1 MKLFG
6 LVAVASAQNYAYDYG
21 EAGRFGSMTVNTAQG
36 STGSNPNLTQNT
48 FQDISL
54 QSGHG
59 GNRRFCHTTGHQ
71 RAIWQWSSSA
81 NGGYFAEG
89 RNRMECV
96 GEELYCFIEERAQF
110 GQIIAITAGCEQMMN
125 HPQVSF
131 VDQVATANRW
141 WASFQ
146 QTKNFNNGEAARGN
160 TTLATFY
167 GLGGCLAVAAQNGS
181 RAQEV
186 KDKNGASVGFVGTD
200 SHDFD
205 QSKEDNEFRYL
216 GHQYE
221 LNLHDM
227 RANFGLNQ
235 CLRFPTNGGS
245 FAGSAA
251 AAPGE
256 LLRFGVSV
264 CRACCIAQFTASNP
278 SVNPDSFTDDLCN
291 YPPDSDAV
299 VSSMTSQVNQELI
312 PRFDMHHQASQ
323 LYQYGLV
330 DGRNNNLFVHGG
342 YTSTNGPGLGR
353 GCYFDGSSF
362 TCNNTLSG
370 RK

>member
-1 MKLFG
+1 MKLSA
-6 LVAVASAQNYAYDYG
+6 LVSVAAAQYANYDYG
-21 EAGRFGSMTVNTAQG
+21 EAGRFGSMQVNVAQG
-36 STGSNPNLTQNT
+36 ALGTNAATTQNV
-48 FQDISL
+48 FPDISL

-71 RAIWQWSSSA
+71 RAIWQWSSGA

-131 VDQVATANRW
+131 RDQAAIANRW

-146 QTKNFNNGEAARGN
+146 QTKNFNNAEAARGN
-160 TTLATFY
+160 VALNTFY
-167 GLGGCLAVAAQNGS
+167 GLGGCLAVAAQNGA
-181 RAQEV
+181 RAQQTT
-186 KDKNGASVGFVGTD
+186 DSAGNPTGYVGTD
-200 SHDFD
+200 SWDWD
-205 QSKEDNEFRYL
+205 GVKDDNGFRYL

-221 LNLHDM
+221 IDLHHI

-235 CLRFPTNGGS
+235 CLRFPTGGES
-245 FAGSAA
+245 FASSAA

-278 SVNPDSFTDDLCN
+278 SVNPDAFTNDLCN
-291 YPPDSDAV
+291 YPPDTDAV
-299 VSSMTSQVNQELI
+299 ITSMTDGVNEELI
-312 PRFDMHHQASQ
+312 PRFDQHHQSHK
-323 LYQYGLV
+323 LFEYGLV
-330 DGRNNNLFVHGG
+330 DGRDNNLFVHGG
-342 YTSTNGPGLGR
+342 FTAVNGPGKGR
-353 GCYFDGSSF
+353 GCNFDGVNF
-362 TCNNTLSG
+362 TCNNTAAG

>member
-1 MKLFG
+1 MKFSAALIA
-6 LVAVASAQNYAYDYG
+6 AVSAQNYDYG
-21 EAGRFGSMTVNTAQG
+21 DVNRFGSMTVNTQYG
-36 STGSNPNLTQNT
+36 SPSTGAGGLSQNL
-48 FQDISL
+48 FPDISA
-54 QSGHG
+54 QTGHG

-71 RAIWQWSSSA
+71 RAVWQWSSS
-81 NGGYFAEG
+81 NSGGYFAEG
-89 RNRMECV
+89 RNRMECI
-96 GEELYCFIEERAQF
+96 GQELYCFIEERAQF

-131 VDQVATANRW
+131 RDQVATVNQW
-141 WASFQ
+141 WAAYQ
-146 QTKNFNNGEAARGN
+146 QTKNFNNAEAARGN
-160 TTLATFY
+160 TNLNTYY

-186 KDKNGASVGFVGTD
+186 KDKDGNSAGFVGTD
-200 SHDFD
+200 SFDFD
-205 QSKEDNEFRYL
+205 ESKENNNFKYL

-221 LNLHDM
+221 PALHAL

-245 FAGSAA
+245 RVNSAA

-278 SVNPDSFTDDLCN
+278 SNNPAGFTDDLCN
-291 YPPDSDAV
+291 YPPDTDVNIA
-299 VSSMTSQVNQELI
+299 SQTTNVNQELI

-323 LYQYGLV
+323 LYQYGLT
-330 DGRNNNLFVHGG
+330 DGRDNNLFVHGG
-342 YTSTNGPGLGR
+342 FTTSGPGIGR
-353 GCYFDGSSF
+353 GCKHTGSGFS
-362 TCNNTLSG
+362 CLNQP
-370 RK
+370 